1 MIKIL
6 WVVFL
11 GISIFACSSHIRI
24 HELSEK
30 SKVDSSISSS
40 LKIDELIQPYKDSL
54 DKEMNQVIGFSK
66 DNFEIQRPS
75 SSLMNWCADAIF
87 ANQTKNIK
95 LAQPIFCLL
104 NTGGLRST
112 IGKGTVSFTD
122 IYKLMPFDNTI
133 VWVELPISSIA
144 EIEKYLSQSGG
155 EPIANAKLENGKLLI
170 NGSNEKMTHFW
181 VLTSDYLMNGGD
193 KMSFF
198 EQRTNA
204 IMNGKLL
211 RNAFIEEVKSQDTLI
226 FNNEL
231 RIK

>member
-6 WVVFL
+6 WVVFFVASL
-11 GISIFACSSHIRI
+11 FGCSSHIRI

-30 SKVDSSISSS
+30 SKVDASISSS
-40 LKIDELIQPYKDSL
+40 LNIDELIQPYKDSL

-66 DNFEIQRPS
+66 ENFEIQRPS

-87 ANQTKNIK
+87 ANQTKNVK

-112 IGKGTVSFTD
+112 IGKGTVSIGD

-133 VWVELPISSIA
+133 VWVELPISSIT

-170 NGSNEKMTHFW
+170 NGNNEKMTHFW

-226 FNNEL
+226 FNEEL

>member
-30 SKVDSSISSS
+30 SKVDASISSS

-170 NGSNEKMTHFW
+170 NGGNEKMTHFW

-226 FNNEL
+226 FKDEL

>member
-6 WVVFL
+6 WVVFFVASL
-11 GISIFACSSHIRI
+11 LACSSHIRI
-24 HELSEK
+24 HELSKK
-30 SKVDSSISSS
+30 SKVDSSISNSS
-40 LKIDELIQPYKDSL
+40 KIDELIQPYKDSL

-87 ANQTKNIK
+87 ANQTKNVK

-104 NTGGLRST
+104 NTGGLRSS
-112 IGKGTVSFTD
+112 IGKGTVSLGD

-144 EIEKYLSQSGG
+144 EIEKYLGQSGG

-170 NGSNEKMTHFW
+170 NGNNEKMTHFW

-211 RNAFIEEVKSQDTLI
+211 RNAFIEEVKTQDTLI
-226 FNNEL
+226 FNEEL

>member
-1 MIKIL
+1 
-6 WVVFL
+6 
-11 GISIFACSSHIRI
+11 
-24 HELSEK
+24 
-30 SKVDSSISSS
+30 
-40 LKIDELIQPYKDSL
+40 
-54 DKEMNQVIGFSK
+54 MNQVIGFSK

-87 ANQTKNIK
+87 ANQTKKIK

-112 IGKGTVSFTD
+112 IGKGTVSLGD

-170 NGSNEKMTHFW
+170 NGNNEKMTHFW
-181 VLTSDYLMNGGD
+181 LLTSDYLMNGGD

-226 FNNEL
+226 FNEEL

>member
-30 SKVDSSISSS
+30 SKVDASISSS

-87 ANQTKNIK
+87 ANQTKNVK

-170 NGSNEKMTHFW
+170 NGGNEKMTHFW

>member
-1 MIKIL
+1 
-6 WVVFL
+6 
-11 GISIFACSSHIRI
+11 
-24 HELSEK
+24 
-30 SKVDSSISSS
+30 
-40 LKIDELIQPYKDSL
+40 
-54 DKEMNQVIGFSK
+54 MNQVLGFSK

-87 ANQTKNIK
+87 ANQTKNVK
-95 LAQPIFCLL
+95 LIQPIFCLL

-112 IGKGTVSFTD
+112 IGKGTVSLGD

-170 NGSNEKMTHFW
+170 NGNNEKMTHFW

-226 FNNEL
+226 FNEEL

>member
-1 MIKIL
+1 MIKLL
-6 WVVFL
+6 WVVFIVASL
-11 GISIFACSSHIRI
+11 FACSSHIRI
-24 HELSEK
+24 HELSKK
-30 SKVDSSISSS
+30 SKVDASISSS

-87 ANQTKNIK
+87 ANQTRNIK

-112 IGKGTVSFTD
+112 IGKGTVSLGD

-170 NGSNEKMTHFW
+170 NGNNEKMTHFW

-226 FNNEL
+226 FNEEV

>member
-30 SKVDSSISSS
+30 SKVDASISSS

-87 ANQTKNIK
+87 ANQTRNIK

-112 IGKGTVSFTD
+112 IGKGTVSLGD

-133 VWVELPISSIA
+133 VWVEFPISSIA

-170 NGSNEKMTHFW
+170 NGGNEKMTHFW

-193 KMSFF
+193 KMNFF

-211 RNAFIEEVKSQDTLI
+211 RNAIIEEVKSQDTLI

>member
-54 DKEMNQVIGFSK
+54 DKEMNQVLGFSK

-87 ANQTKNIK
+87 ANQTRNIK

-112 IGKGTVSFTD
+112 IGKGTISLGD

-133 VWVELPISSIA
+133 VWVELPISSLA

-170 NGSNEKMTHFW
+170 NGNNEKMTHFW

-226 FNNEL
+226 FNDEL

>member
-87 ANQTKNIK
+87 ANQTRNIK

-112 IGKGTVSFTD
+112 IGKGTISVAD

-170 NGSNEKMTHFW
+170 NGGNEKMTHFW

-193 KMSFF
+193 KMNFF

-226 FNNEL
+226 FNDEL

>member
-30 SKVDSSISSS
+30 SKVDASISSS

-54 DKEMNQVIGFSK
+54 DKEMNQVLGFSK

-87 ANQTKNIK
+87 ANQTKNVK

-170 NGSNEKMTHFW
+170 NGGNEKMTHFW

-226 FNNEL
+226 FNDEL

>member
-54 DKEMNQVIGFSK
+54 DKEMNQVLGFSK

-87 ANQTKNIK
+87 ANQTRNIK

-112 IGKGTVSFTD
+112 IGKGTISLGD

-133 VWVELPISSIA
+133 VWVELPISSLA
-144 EIEKYLSQSGG
+144 EIEKYLSKSGG

-170 NGSNEKMTHFW
+170 NGNNEKMTHFW

-226 FNNEL
+226 FNDEL

>member
-1 MIKIL
+1 MIKLL
-6 WVVFL
+6 WVVFIVASL
-11 GISIFACSSHIRI
+11 FACSSHIRI
-24 HELSEK
+24 HELSKK
-30 SKVDSSISSS
+30 SKVDASISSS

-87 ANQTKNIK
+87 ANQTRNIK

-112 IGKGTVSFTD
+112 IGKGTVSLGD

-144 EIEKYLSQSGG
+144 EIEKYLGQSGG

-170 NGSNEKMTHFW
+170 NGNNEKITHFW

-226 FNNEL
+226 FNEEL

>member
-87 ANQTKNIK
+87 ANQTRNIK

-112 IGKGTVSFTD
+112 IGKGTVSLGD

-133 VWVELPISSIA
+133 VWVEFPISSLS
-144 EIEKYLSQSGG
+144 EIEKYLIQTGG
-155 EPIANAKLENGKLLI
+155 EPISNAKLEKGKLLI

-193 KMSFF
+193 KMNFF

-211 RNAFIEEVKSQDTLI
+211 RNAIIEEVKSQDTLI
-226 FNNEL
+226 FNDEL

>member
-6 WVVFL
+6 WVVFFVASL
-11 GISIFACSSHIRI
+11 LACSSHIRI
-24 HELSEK
+24 HELSKK
-30 SKVDSSISSS
+30 SKVDSSISNSS
-40 LKIDELIQPYKDSL
+40 KIDELIQPYKDSL
-54 DKEMNQVIGFSK
+54 DKEMNQVLGFSK

-87 ANQTKNIK
+87 ANQTKNVK

-104 NTGGLRST
+104 NTGGLRSS
-112 IGKGTVSFTD
+112 IGKGTVSLGD

-170 NGSNEKMTHFW
+170 NGNNEKMTHFW

-211 RNAFIEEVKSQDTLI
+211 RNAFIEEVKTQDTLI
-226 FNNEL
+226 FNEEL

>member
-1 MIKIL
+1 MIRLIL
-6 WVVFL
+6 MSFL
-11 GISIFACSSHIRI
+11 GASLFACSSHIRI
-24 HELSEK
+24 HELSKK
-30 SKVDSSISSS
+30 SKVDASISSS

-87 ANQTKNIK
+87 ANQTRNIK

-112 IGKGTVSFTD
+112 IGKGTVSLGD

-133 VWVELPISSIA
+133 VWVELPISSIS

-170 NGSNEKMTHFW
+170 NGNNEKMTHFW

-198 EQRTNA
+198 EHRTNA

-226 FNNEL
+226 FNEEL

>member
-54 DKEMNQVIGFSK
+54 DKEMNQVLGFSK

-75 SSLMNWCADAIF
+75 SSLMNWCADAVF
-87 ANQTKNIK
+87 ANQTKNVK
-95 LAQPIFCLL
+95 LAQPIFCIL

-112 IGKGTVSFTD
+112 IGKGTVSLGD

-133 VWVELPISSIA
+133 VWVELPISSIV

-170 NGSNEKMTHFW
+170 NGNNEKMTHFW

-226 FNNEL
+226 FNDEL

>member
-87 ANQTKNIK
+87 ANQTKNVK

-112 IGKGTVSFTD
+112 IGKGTVSLGD

-170 NGSNEKMTHFW
+170 NGGIEKMTHFW

-193 KMSFF
+193 KMNFF

-226 FNNEL
+226 FNDEL

>member
-1 MIKIL
+1 MIKLL
-6 WVVFL
+6 WVVFIVASL
-11 GISIFACSSHIRI
+11 FACSSHIRI
-24 HELSEK
+24 HELSKK
-30 SKVDSSISSS
+30 SKVDASISSS

-87 ANQTKNIK
+87 ANQTRNIK

-112 IGKGTVSFTD
+112 IGKGTVSLGD

-144 EIEKYLSQSGG
+144 EIEKYLGQSGG

-170 NGSNEKMTHFW
+170 NGNNEKMTHFW

-226 FNNEL
+226 FNEEL

>member
-87 ANQTKNIK
+87 ANQTRNIK

-112 IGKGTVSFTD
+112 IGKGTVSLGD

-170 NGSNEKMTHFW
+170 NGNNEKMTHFW

-226 FNNEL
+226 FNDEL

>member
-1 MIKIL
+1 MIKLL
-6 WVVFL
+6 WVVFIVASL
-11 GISIFACSSHIRI
+11 FACSSHIRI
-24 HELSEK
+24 HELSKK
-30 SKVDSSISSS
+30 SKVDASISSS

-87 ANQTKNIK
+87 ANQTRNIK

-112 IGKGTVSFTD
+112 IGKGTVSIGD

-170 NGSNEKMTHFW
+170 NGNNEKMTHFW

-226 FNNEL
+226 FNEEL

>member
-87 ANQTKNIK
+87 ANQTKNVK

-170 NGSNEKMTHFW
+170 NGGNEKMTHFW

>member
-6 WVVFL
+6 WVVFFVASL
-11 GISIFACSSHIRI
+11 FGCSSHIRI

-30 SKVDSSISSS
+30 SKVDASISSS
-40 LKIDELIQPYKDSL
+40 LNIDELIQPYKDSL

-66 DNFEIQRPS
+66 ENFEIQRPS

-87 ANQTKNIK
+87 ANQTKNVK

-112 IGKGTVSFTD
+112 IGKGTVSIGD

-170 NGSNEKMTHFW
+170 NGNNEKMTHFW

-226 FNNEL
+226 FNEEL

>member
-170 NGSNEKMTHFW
+170 NGGNEKMTHFW

-226 FNNEL
+226 FNDEL

>member
-6 WVVFL
+6 WVVFFVASL
-11 GISIFACSSHIRI
+11 FACSSHIRI

-30 SKVDSSISSS
+30 SKVDASISSS

-66 DNFEIQRPS
+66 ENFEIQRPS

-87 ANQTKNIK
+87 ANQTKNVK

-112 IGKGTVSFTD
+112 IGKGTVSLGD

-170 NGSNEKMTHFW
+170 NGNNEKMTHFW

-226 FNNEL
+226 FNEEL

>member
-1 MIKIL
+1 MIKLL
-6 WVVFL
+6 WVVFIVASL
-11 GISIFACSSHIRI
+11 FACSSHIRI
-24 HELSEK
+24 HELSKK
-30 SKVDSSISSS
+30 SKIDASISSS
-40 LKIDELIQPYKDSL
+40 LKIDKLIQPYKDSL
-54 DKEMNQVIGFSK
+54 DKEMNQVLGFSK

-112 IGKGTVSFTD
+112 IGKGTVSLGD

-170 NGSNEKMTHFW
+170 NGNNEKMTHFW
-181 VLTSDYLMNGGD
+181 VITSDYLMNGGD

-211 RNAFIEEVKSQDTLI
+211 RNAFIEEVKSQGTLI
-226 FNNEL
+226 FNEEV

>member
-30 SKVDSSISSS
+30 SKVDASISSS

-54 DKEMNQVIGFSK
+54 DKEMNQVLGFSK

-75 SSLMNWCADAIF
+75 SSLMNWCADAVF
-87 ANQTKNIK
+87 ANQTKNVK
-95 LAQPIFCLL
+95 LAQPIFCIL

-112 IGKGTVSFTD
+112 IGKGTVSLGD

-170 NGSNEKMTHFW
+170 NGNNEKMTHFW

-226 FNNEL
+226 FNDEL

>member
-54 DKEMNQVIGFSK
+54 DKEMNQVLGFSK

-87 ANQTKNIK
+87 ANQTKNVK

-112 IGKGTVSFTD
+112 IGKGTVSLGD

-133 VWVELPISSIA
+133 VWVELPISSLA

-170 NGSNEKMTHFW
+170 NGNNEKMTHFW

-226 FNNEL
+226 FKDEL

>member
-1 MIKIL
+1 MIKLL
-6 WVVFL
+6 WVVFIVASL
-11 GISIFACSSHIRI
+11 FACSSHIRI
-24 HELSEK
+24 HELSKK
-30 SKVDSSISSS
+30 SKVDASISSS

-87 ANQTKNIK
+87 ANQTRNIK

-112 IGKGTVSFTD
+112 IGKGTVSIGD

-144 EIEKYLSQSGG
+144 EIEKYLGQSGG

-170 NGSNEKMTHFW
+170 NGNNEKITHFW

-226 FNNEL
+226 FNEEL

>member
-1 MIKIL
+1 MIKLL
-6 WVVFL
+6 WVVFIVASL
-11 GISIFACSSHIRI
+11 FACSSHIRI
-24 HELSEK
+24 HELSKK
-30 SKVDSSISSS
+30 SKVDASISSS

-87 ANQTKNIK
+87 ANQTRNIK

-112 IGKGTVSFTD
+112 IGKGTVSIGD

-170 NGSNEKMTHFW
+170 NGNNEKITHFW

-226 FNNEL
+226 FNEEL

>member
-6 WVVFL
+6 WVGFL

-87 ANQTKNIK
+87 ANQTRNIK

-112 IGKGTVSFTD
+112 IGKGTVSLGD

-133 VWVELPISSIA
+133 VWVEFPISSLS

>member
-1 MIKIL
+1 MIKLL
-6 WVVFL
+6 WVVFIVASL
-11 GISIFACSSHIRI
+11 FACSSHIRI
-24 HELSEK
+24 HELSKK
-30 SKVDSSISSS
+30 SKVDASISSS

-87 ANQTKNIK
+87 ANQTRNIK

-112 IGKGTVSFTD
+112 IGKGTVSLGD

-170 NGSNEKMTHFW
+170 NGNNEKMTHFW

-226 FNNEL
+226 FNEEL

>member
-1 MIKIL
+1 MIRLIL
-6 WVVFL
+6 MSFFGASL
-11 GISIFACSSHIRI
+11 FACSSHLMI
-24 HELSEK
+24 HHLSPK
-30 SKVDSSISSS
+30 QTIDSSVSNSS
-40 LKIDELIQPYKDSL
+40 KIDELIQPYKDSL
-54 DKEMNQVIGFSK
+54 DKEMNQVLGFSK

-87 ANQTKNIK
+87 ANQTKNVK

-104 NTGGLRST
+104 NTGGLRSS
-112 IGKGTVSFTD
+112 IGKGTVSLGD

-133 VWVELPISSIA
+133 VWVELPISSLA

-170 NGSNEKMTHFW
+170 NGNNEKMTHFW

-226 FNNEL
+226 FNEEL